1 MYSVEVFQ
9 RVEIIS
15 FKENSFD
22 GKNERGRVVR
32 IDQIIMLF
40 CYMMDIMY
48 EIGFS
53 GVKKKIIFFIYF

>member
-1 MYSVEVFQ
+1 MYSVGVFQ

-22 GKNERGRVVR
+22 GKNERGRVR

-40 CYMMDIMY
+40 CYMIDIMN
-48 EIGFS
+48 EIGFI
-53 GVKKKIIFFIYF
+53 GVKKIIIFFIYF

>member
-1 MYSVEVFQ
+1 MYSVGVFQ

-22 GKNERGRVVR
+22 GKNERGRVR

-40 CYMMDIMY
+40 CYMIDIMY
-48 EIGFS
+48 EIGFI
-53 GVKKKIIFFIYF
+53 GVKKIIIFFIYF